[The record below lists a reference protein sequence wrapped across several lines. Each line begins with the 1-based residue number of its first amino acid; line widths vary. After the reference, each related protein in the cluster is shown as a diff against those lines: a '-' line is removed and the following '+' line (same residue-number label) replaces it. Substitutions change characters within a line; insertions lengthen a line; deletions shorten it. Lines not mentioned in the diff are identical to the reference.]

1 MDRDREE
8 DRKRVRSTL
17 LLAMLLLSSCGI
29 SSPAPATPT
38 LGPTH
43 LRSNVN
49 HLEVDLPAGWAAS
62 EGPELLARPFS
73 GLVAFNSWGQAG
85 FWARQVVLLFGG
97 SRPEGDEV
105 RFLSDTLAW
114 DGQTWTEGTSGQLS
128 NGDIPQPSLVY
139 DAAHEQV
146 VLWQYGTGTW
156 TWDGRAWT
164 HQQLAGSPDLFIDG
178 VLGYNEAQGQ
188 VIFWHD
194 AHDDEASPET

>member
-1 MDRDREE
+1 
-8 DRKRVRSTL
+8 
-17 LLAMLLLSSCGI
+17 
-29 SSPAPATPT
+29 
-38 LGPTH
+38 
-43 LRSNVN
+43 
-49 HLEVDLPAGWAAS
+49 
-62 EGPELLARPFS
+62 
-73 GLVAFNSWGQAG
+73 
-85 FWARQVVLLFGG
+85 
-97 SRPEGDEV
+97 
-105 RFLSDTLAW
+105 LAW